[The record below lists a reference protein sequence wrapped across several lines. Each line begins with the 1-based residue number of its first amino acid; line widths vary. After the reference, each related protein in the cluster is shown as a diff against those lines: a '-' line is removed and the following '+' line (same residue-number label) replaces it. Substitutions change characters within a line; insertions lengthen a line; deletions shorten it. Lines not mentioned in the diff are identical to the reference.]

1 MDFCEEI
8 PPVIGVVCYQ
18 TITVS
23 CILHEIYDLNERI
36 QEMTSDVDNLLST
49 TQTK

>member
-8 PPVIGVVCYQ
+8 PPVIGLVCCE
-18 TITVS
+18 TITVT
-23 CILHEIYDLNERI
+23 CILHKIPNLDGRIY
-36 QEMTSDVDNLLST
+36 EMTSDIDILLST